1 DLASELCEKPISL
14 ITLLDEDVNW
24 IKVATGVDMKFDA
37 RERSFCQYGILQDA
51 PTIIPD
57 TTKDRRF
64 DNNSLVHEAPNVRF
78 YAGAPLILSNGY
90 KVGMLCLFDLKPNSL
105 TSLQQK
111 ALVILS
117 RQVTFLMELE

>member
-1 DLASELCEKPISL
+1 MAEQNNALYEQKRLEEVRRFLNVDFDKYRKFKDITDLASELCEKPISL

-78 YAGAPLILSNGY
+78 YAGAP
-90 KVGMLCLFDLKPNSL
+90 
-105 TSLQQK
+105 
-111 ALVILS
+111 
-117 RQVTFLMELE
+117 